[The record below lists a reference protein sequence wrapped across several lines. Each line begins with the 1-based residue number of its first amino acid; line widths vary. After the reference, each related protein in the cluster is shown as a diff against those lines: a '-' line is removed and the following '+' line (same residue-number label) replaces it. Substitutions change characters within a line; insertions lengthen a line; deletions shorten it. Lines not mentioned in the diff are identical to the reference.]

1 MTSSQPVTTPNAIV
15 FTPDNKHAYAYSGAL
30 TITSGSYATGLEFS
44 TNSEYILAKFQIV
57 SDDTTGSDLYYK
69 INVNGVDLLIK
80 FNKNPNATD
89 PVGFSPIE
97 FVIPPFSD
105 VIISAQRGSGSDY
118 TVFMLLSGEAVGM
131 VDVGYQ

>member
-1 MTSSQPVTTPNAIV
+1 MTSSQPVVTPNAIV
-15 FTPDNKHAYAYSGAL
+15 FTPDNKHCYTYSGAL
-30 TITSGSYATGLEFS
+30 TITSGSYASGLEFS

-69 INVNGVDLLIK
+69 INMNGTDILIK
-80 FNKNPNATD
+80 FNKNPNVAD

-97 FVIPPFSD
+97 FVIPPFSE
-105 VIISAQRGSGSDY
+105 VTISAQRGSGSDY

-131 VDVGYQ
+131 ADTGFQ